1 MPSQVKSKLSLKR
14 AYNERSQ
21 DVQNYFKH
29 IPKLLDEFP
38 MDVCLAYVFSR
49 LELGQNMALYCGA
62 VKIHR
67 VNSELARNAV
77 EKQHMD
83 RDIFVKLYKTIFSL
97 DLPKAAREDLK
108 EAAKIRNMIMHGKM
122 ATDDQIR
129 NAIARVFKYAEDVNK
144 QLHEKHQ
151 LKPFVDDLRG
161 FAGRLKK
168 LDRSTSRFVLMG
180 MGFLKSEK

>member
-1 MPSQVKSKLSLKR
+1 M
-14 AYNERSQ
+14 E
-21 DVQNYFKH
+21 
-29 IPKLLDEFP
+29 
-38 MDVCLAYVFSR
+38 VCLAYVFSR

-67 VNSELARNAV
+67 VDSELSRKAV

-83 RDIFVKLYKTIFSL
+83 RDIFVKLYKTVFNL
-97 DLPKAAREDLK
+97 DLPNAAREDLK
-108 EAAKIRNMIMHGKM
+108 EAAKIRNMIMHGKT

-129 NAIARVFKYAEDVNK
+129 NAIACVLKYVEEVNK
-144 QLHEKHQ
+144 QLHEKYQ

-161 FAGRLKK
+161 FSGRLKK

>member
-1 MPSQVKSKLSLKR
+1 MLSQVKSKQSLKR
-14 AYNERSQ
+14 KYNGCSQ
-21 DVQNYFKH
+21 DVRNYFGH

-77 EKQHMD
+77 ERQHMD

-97 DLPKAAREDLK
+97 DLPKAARQELK
-108 EAAKIRNMIMHGKM
+108 AAAEIRNMIMHGKT
-122 ATDDQIR
+122 ATDNQIR
-129 NAIARVFKYAEDVNK
+129 NAIACVLKYAEDVNK
-144 QLHEKHQ
+144 QLHEKYQ

-161 FAGRLKK
+161 FAGSLKK